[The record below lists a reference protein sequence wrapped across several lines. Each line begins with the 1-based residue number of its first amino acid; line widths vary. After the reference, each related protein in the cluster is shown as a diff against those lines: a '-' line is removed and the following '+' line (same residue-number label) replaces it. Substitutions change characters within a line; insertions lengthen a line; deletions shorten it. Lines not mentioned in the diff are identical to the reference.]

1 MGVETGGESAG
12 RSDKSFLEEFPRT
25 PFNFTET
32 NVHLLARRCSV
43 VSGRGRSIALQLLVK
58 PGSPSLDIRGG
69 CGAAKNLLGLT
80 LLTVKALSVW
90 SAFITLR
97 DTNTHD
103 HLRVRTNE
111 SAMVRCSG
119 SRSESLMQLCN
130 TTLFVFPSWPH
141 FFFFLYQLP
150 ACFTSQPHLDVC

>member
-1 MGVETGGESAG
+1 MMGVETGGESAG

-25 PFNFTET
+25 PSPLRRQMFICWRDAAPSSPAGGARLHCSCASSLT
-32 NVHLLARRCSV
+32 HLPWTYAEV
-43 VSGRGRSIALQLLVK
+43 AALLK
-58 PGSPSLDIRGG
+58 SLNI
-69 CGAAKNLLGLT
+69 
-80 LLTVKALSVW
+80 W

-111 SAMVRCSG
+111 SAVVRCAG

-141 FFFFLYQLP
+141 FFFFFYQLP
-150 ACFTSQPHLDVC
+150 ACFTSHPHLDVC